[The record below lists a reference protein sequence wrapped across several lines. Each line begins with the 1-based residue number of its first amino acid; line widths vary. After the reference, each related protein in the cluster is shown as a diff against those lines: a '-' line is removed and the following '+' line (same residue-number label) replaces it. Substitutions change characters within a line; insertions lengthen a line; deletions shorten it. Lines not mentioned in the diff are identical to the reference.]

1 MSNSTTLRSEFHVK
15 SFSNRSFIIAIKSVL
30 FIFLMITTVQLH
42 AQESSKYV
50 MYQNSYSAFNPGYTG
65 LQSKYFASL
74 SSNFPGKGR
83 FSFPNTKKPYFNAET
98 VIYEQKLEKLSS
110 GIGANISY
118 ENIADV
124 YCDLTFAVNYA
135 YHIELDDF
143 GTIGVGISVGRI
155 FRTYK
160 DLNDFNL
167 NNLNDFRTFDTT
179 GAKTYLSIGLAY
191 KFRNLNFGAAIG
203 EMYPVAP
210 AKNPN
215 WFFARPNYAVNVNA
229 SYDVKLSGKHT
240 LIPSIYVAALPDD
253 MLRIDYKLMFDYK
266 KRIWGA
272 ATFLDLR
279 RVRGKESSLYLSKSS
294 LYLSIG
300 TDIQG
305 KYRIGYT
312 FSRDE
317 SLFGSP
323 SEYHELVLAWMLK

>member
-1 MSNSTTLRSEFHVK
+1 MNHSTTICSKFHVK
-15 SFSNRSFIIAIKSVL
+15 SLSNKRSFKAINCGL
-30 FIFLMITTVQLH
+30 FIFLMITTLQLH

-83 FSFPNTKKPYFNAET
+83 IYFPKKPYFNAET
-98 VIYEQKLEKLSS
+98 LIYEQKLEKLSS

-118 ENIADV
+118 ENIDNRI
-124 YCDLTFAVNYA
+124 CDLTFAVNYA

-155 FRTYK
+155 SRTYK
-160 DLNDFNL
+160 DLKDFNE
-167 NNLNDFRTFDTT
+167 NNWIDFRTFDTT
-179 GAKTYLSIGLAY
+179 GGKTYVSIGLAY
-191 KFRNLNFGAAIG
+191 KLRNLNFGAAIG
-203 EMYPVAP
+203 EMYPMAP

-323 SEYHELVLAWMLK
+323 SEYHELVLALMLK

>member
-1 MSNSTTLRSEFHVK
+1 MNHSTTIRSKFHVK
-15 SFSNRSFIIAIKSVL
+15 SISNKSSFKAINCGL

-74 SSNFPGKGR
+74 STNFPGKRGKKSVFNER
-83 FSFPNTKKPYFNAET
+83 KPYFNAET
-98 VIYEQKLEKLSS
+98 LIYEQKLERLSS

-118 ENIADV
+118 ENIDNRV
-124 YCDLTFAVNYA
+124 CDLTFAVNYA
-135 YHIELDDF
+135 YHIELNDF

-155 FRTYK
+155 SRTYK
-160 DLNDFNL
+160 DVIYFNE
-167 NNLNDFRTFDTT
+167 NNWNDFRTFDTT
-179 GAKTYLSIGLAY
+179 GGKTYVSIGLAY
-191 KFRNLNFGAAIG
+191 KLRNLNFGVAIG
-203 EMYPVAP
+203 EMYPMAP

-215 WFFARPNYAVNVNA
+215 WFFAWPNYAVNVNA
-229 SYDVKLSGKHT
+229 SFDVKLSGKHT

-279 RVRGKESSLYLSKSS
+279 RVRGKESSLYLS
-294 LYLSIG
+294 IG

-323 SEYHELVLAWMLK
+323 SEYHELLLALILK